1 MTETIQEKLR
11 FETPDLKDA
20 NAFFKMGA
28 AVGMCSDA
36 ADHIDK
42 LEAEIKR
49 LREALE
55 YIAESHDAGRHD
67 GKPEECP
74 AHDDVFMWL
83 MAREALAE
91 GDADE

>member
-1 MTETIQEKLR
+1 MSDTIETKAGSIYIEH
-11 FETPDLKDA
+11 
-20 NAFFKMGA
+20 
-28 AVGMCSDA
+28 A

-42 LEAEIKR
+42 LEADIEQLEADNKR

-83 MAREALAE
+83 MARAALATVTGGE
-91 GDADE
+91 ADG